1 MTHHHGE
8 RRTAEYVS
16 QFSSLINLSAL
27 EHWSSSEKYVH
38 RVWPQICK
46 PLPVLGKFKLQW
58 ASTPTKLLDMTDN
71 LPTAGGVV
79 KIGWTS
85 CSSRWVAWATE
96 VLLVAESL
104 FRLLWVKTWVACATE
119 QASPVEWTCLARTL
133 SLVKV
138 GCRDLKSG
146 SWQSRQQTWRL
157 WFIWVELLPVPKT
170 GRACAYLIMTAS
182 RRLSSRDVARYSYTY
197 TQKWSYISEKKT
209 YWNFRLNSYSSLE
222 SCRKRWEWVKY
233 LEDMTMCFGRNSG
246 YPEWLRASIH

>member
-85 CSSRWVAWATE
+85 CSSRWVAWAAE
-96 VLLVAESL
+96 VWLVAESI
-104 FRLLWVKTWVACATE
+104 FRLFANVGEGIGCLCDWTGFSCWMNLL
-119 QASPVEWTCLARTL
+119 SPDTL
-133 SLVKV
+133 SGESGLQGFEEWLLTVKAADMTV
-138 GCRDLKSG
+138 MIHL
-146 SWQSRQQTWRL
+146 SRT
-157 WFIWVELLPVPKT
+157 
-170 GRACAYLIMTAS
+170 TAS
-182 RRLSSRDVARYSYTY
+182 S
-197 TQKWSYISEKKT
+197 
-209 YWNFRLNSYSSLE
+209 
-222 SCRKRWEWVKY
+222 
-233 LEDMTMCFGRNSG
+233 
-246 YPEWLRASIH
+246 